1 MAKTADHASRAS
13 EPRPATGA
21 GQDSR
26 KAMMARAIVEKAC
39 TLFSEKGY
47 AGTSLTDIA
56 EALGMTRGAMY
67 YYFSNKEA
75 LLESIV
81 EEALVV
87 PLAEIAEWRETA
99 SGTAAER
106 LRSFVVGRVRN
117 TLNLQTQMR
126 MLQVTELAM
135 PADLFARYTDFKR
148 KILEEYRALVRE
160 GMLNGEFLPV
170 DDRLAS
176 SDRIVA
182 SLRGNQTV
190 DVETNPQEA
199 LFRAAEN
206 PYDLIIVSLGL
217 TNYDGLRLCSQL
229 RSLERTRGI
238 PILTVADLED
248 RPKILRGLDLG
259 VNDYLVRPIDRNEL
273 IARVRTQVRRK
284 RYVESLR
291 NNVEQAIE
299 MAVVDALTG
308 LHNRRYF
315 DMHLSSLLDQAAQES
330 KPLSLLVLDIDFFK
344 KINDTYGHDAGDEIL
359 RALAGRMRRAVRSVD
374 LVCRLGGEEF
384 VIVMPETALDV
395 AGKVAERV
403 RRAVE
408 AEPFNVKEGQMA
420 VPVTVSIGI
429 ADRGSDANPDFIYKS
444 ADKALYESKATGRN
458 KVTLAAA

>member
-1 MAKTADHASRAS
+1 MTARVLVVDDLLPNIKLLEARLTAEYFDVLTSTNGPEAIEACKAGLCDIVLLDIMMPGMDGFEVCTRLKADPTTSHIPVVMVTALDQAADRVRGLDCGADDFLTKPVDEVALIARVKSLSRLKVTLDELRSRAAAS
-13 EPRPATGA
+13 
-21 GQDSR
+21 
-26 KAMMARAIVEKAC
+26 AR
-39 TLFSEKGY
+39 
-47 AGTSLTDIA
+47 
-56 EALGMTRGAMY
+56 LGRSDP
-67 YYFSNKEA
+67 FVN
-75 LLESIV
+75 
-81 EEALVV
+81 
-87 PLAEIAEWRETA
+87 A
-99 SGTAAER
+99 SAADGHH
-106 LRSFVVGRVRN
+106 GRV
-117 TLNLQTQMR
+117 LL
-126 MLQVTELAM
+126 
-135 PADLFARYTDFKR
+135 
-148 KILEEYRALVRE
+148 
-160 GMLNGEFLPV
+160 V

-284 RYVESLR
+284 RYAESLR

-408 AEPFNVKEGQMA
+408 AEPFNVKDGQMA

-444 ADKALYESKATGRN
+444 ADKALYESKSTGRN

>member
-1 MAKTADHASRAS
+1 MTARVLVVDDLLPNIKLLEARLTAEYFDVLTSTNGPEAIEACKAGLCDIVLLDIMMPGMDGFEVCTRLKADPTTSHIPVVMVTALDQAADRVRGLDCGADDFLTKPVDEVALIARVKSLSRLKVTLDELRSRAS
-13 EPRPATGA
+13 A
-21 GQDSR
+21 S
-26 KAMMARAIVEKAC
+26 AR
-39 TLFSEKGY
+39 
-47 AGTSLTDIA
+47 
-56 EALGMTRGAMY
+56 LGRSDP
-67 YYFSNKEA
+67 FVN
-75 LLESIV
+75 
-81 EEALVV
+81 
-87 PLAEIAEWRETA
+87 A
-99 SGTAAER
+99 SAADGHH
-106 LRSFVVGRVRN
+106 GRV
-117 TLNLQTQMR
+117 LL
-126 MLQVTELAM
+126 
-135 PADLFARYTDFKR
+135 
-148 KILEEYRALVRE
+148 
-160 GMLNGEFLPV
+160 V

-229 RSLERTRGI
+229 RSLERTRGL
-238 PILTVADLED
+238 PILTIADMED

-284 RYVESLR
+284 RYAESLR

-315 DMHLSSLLDQAAQES
+315 DMHLSTLLDQAAQGA

-359 RALAGRMRRAVRSVD
+359 RALAGRIRRAVRSVD

-384 VIVMPETALDV
+384 VIVMPETSIDV
-395 AGKVAERV
+395 AGRVAERV

-420 VPVTVSIGI
+420 VPVTISIGI

>member
-1 MAKTADHASRAS
+1 MTARVLRRRSAAEHKLLEARLTAEYFDVLTSTNGPEAIEACKAGLCDIVLLDIMMPGMDGFEVCTRLKADPTTSHIPVVMVTALDQAADRVRGLDCGADDFLTKPVDEVALIARVKSLSRLKVTLDELRSRAS
-13 EPRPATGA
+13 T
-21 GQDSR
+21 S
-26 KAMMARAIVEKAC
+26 AR
-39 TLFSEKGY
+39 
-47 AGTSLTDIA
+47 
-56 EALGMTRGAMY
+56 LGRSDP
-67 YYFSNKEA
+67 FVN
-75 LLESIV
+75 
-81 EEALVV
+81 
-87 PLAEIAEWRETA
+87 A
-99 SGTAAER
+99 SAADGHH
-106 LRSFVVGRVRN
+106 GRV
-117 TLNLQTQMR
+117 LL
-126 MLQVTELAM
+126 
-135 PADLFARYTDFKR
+135 
-148 KILEEYRALVRE
+148 
-160 GMLNGEFLPV
+160 V

-217 TNYDGLRLCSQL
+217 SNYDGLRLCSQL
-229 RSLERTRGI
+229 RSLERTRAL
-238 PILTVADLED
+238 PILTIADMED

-284 RYVESLR
+284 RYAESLR

-315 DMHLSSLLDQAAQES
+315 DMHLSTLLDQAAQGA

-359 RALAGRMRRAVRSVD
+359 RALAGRIRRAVRSVD

-384 VIVMPETALDV
+384 VIVMPETSIDV
-395 AGKVAERV
+395 AGRVAERV

-420 VPVTVSIGI
+420 VPVTISIGI

>member
-1 MAKTADHASRAS
+1 MTARVLVVDDLLPNIKLLEARLTAEYFDVLTSTNGPEAIEACKAGLCDIVLLDIMMPGMDGFEVCTRLKADPTTSHIPVVMVTALDQAADRVRGLDCGADDFLTKPVDEVALIARVKSLSRLKVTMDELRSRAAAS
-13 EPRPATGA
+13 
-21 GQDSR
+21 
-26 KAMMARAIVEKAC
+26 AR
-39 TLFSEKGY
+39 
-47 AGTSLTDIA
+47 
-56 EALGMTRGAMY
+56 LGRSDP
-67 YYFSNKEA
+67 FVN
-75 LLESIV
+75 
-81 EEALVV
+81 
-87 PLAEIAEWRETA
+87 A
-99 SGTAAER
+99 SAADGHH
-106 LRSFVVGRVRN
+106 GRV
-117 TLNLQTQMR
+117 LL
-126 MLQVTELAM
+126 
-135 PADLFARYTDFKR
+135 
-148 KILEEYRALVRE
+148 
-160 GMLNGEFLPV
+160 V

-284 RYVESLR
+284 RYAESLR

>member
-1 MAKTADHASRAS
+1 MTARVLVVDDLLPNIKLLEARLTAEYFDVLTSTNGPEAIEACKAGLCDIVLLDIMMPGMDGFEVCTRLKADPTTSHIPVVMVTALDQAADRVRGLDCGADDFLTKPVDEVALIARVKSLSRLKVTLDELRSRAS
-13 EPRPATGA
+13 T
-21 GQDSR
+21 S
-26 KAMMARAIVEKAC
+26 AR
-39 TLFSEKGY
+39 
-47 AGTSLTDIA
+47 
-56 EALGMTRGAMY
+56 LGRSDP
-67 YYFSNKEA
+67 FVN
-75 LLESIV
+75 
-81 EEALVV
+81 
-87 PLAEIAEWRETA
+87 A
-99 SGTAAER
+99 SAADGHH
-106 LRSFVVGRVRN
+106 GRV
-117 TLNLQTQMR
+117 LL
-126 MLQVTELAM
+126 
-135 PADLFARYTDFKR
+135 
-148 KILEEYRALVRE
+148 
-160 GMLNGEFLPV
+160 V

-229 RSLERTRGI
+229 RSLERTRAL
-238 PILTVADLED
+238 PILTIADMED

-284 RYVESLR
+284 RYAESLR

-315 DMHLSSLLDQAAQES
+315 DMHLSTLLDQAAQGA

-359 RALAGRMRRAVRSVD
+359 RALAGRIRRAVRSVD

-384 VIVMPETALDV
+384 VIVMPETSIDV
-395 AGKVAERV
+395 AGRVAERV

-420 VPVTVSIGI
+420 VPVTISIGI

>member
-1 MAKTADHASRAS
+1 MTARVLVVDDLLPNIKLLEARLTAEYFDVLTSTNGPEAIEACKAGLCDIVLLDIMMPGMDGFEVCTRLKADPTTSHIPVVMVTALDQAADRVRGLDCGADDFLTKPVDEVALIARVKSLSRLKVTMDELRSRAAAS
-13 EPRPATGA
+13 
-21 GQDSR
+21 
-26 KAMMARAIVEKAC
+26 AR
-39 TLFSEKGY
+39 
-47 AGTSLTDIA
+47 
-56 EALGMTRGAMY
+56 LGRSDP
-67 YYFSNKEA
+67 FVN
-75 LLESIV
+75 
-81 EEALVV
+81 
-87 PLAEIAEWRETA
+87 A
-99 SGTAAER
+99 SAADGHH
-106 LRSFVVGRVRN
+106 GRV
-117 TLNLQTQMR
+117 LL
-126 MLQVTELAM
+126 
-135 PADLFARYTDFKR
+135 
-148 KILEEYRALVRE
+148 
-160 GMLNGEFLPV
+160 V

-238 PILTVADLED
+238 PILTVADIED

>member
-1 MAKTADHASRAS
+1 M
-13 EPRPATGA
+13 
-21 GQDSR
+21 
-26 KAMMARAIVEKAC
+26 
-39 TLFSEKGY
+39 
-47 AGTSLTDIA
+47 
-56 EALGMTRGAMY
+56 
-67 YYFSNKEA
+67 
-75 LLESIV
+75 LL
-81 EEALVV
+81 
-87 PLAEIAEWRETA
+87 
-99 SGTAAER
+99 
-106 LRSFVVGRVRN
+106 
-117 TLNLQTQMR
+117 
-126 MLQVTELAM
+126 
-135 PADLFARYTDFKR
+135 
-148 KILEEYRALVRE
+148 
-160 GMLNGEFLPV
+160 V

-284 RYVESLR
+284 RYAESLR

>member
-1 MAKTADHASRAS
+1 MTARVLVVDDLLPNIKLLEARLTAEYFDVLTSTNGPEAIEACKAGLCDIVLLDIMMPGMDGFEVCTRLKADPTTSHIPVVMVTALDQAADRVRGLDCGADDFLTKPVDEVALIARVKSLSRLKVTMDELRSRAAAS
-13 EPRPATGA
+13 
-21 GQDSR
+21 
-26 KAMMARAIVEKAC
+26 AR
-39 TLFSEKGY
+39 
-47 AGTSLTDIA
+47 
-56 EALGMTRGAMY
+56 LGRSDP
-67 YYFSNKEA
+67 FVN
-75 LLESIV
+75 
-81 EEALVV
+81 
-87 PLAEIAEWRETA
+87 A
-99 SGTAAER
+99 SAADGHH
-106 LRSFVVGRVRN
+106 GRV
-117 TLNLQTQMR
+117 LL
-126 MLQVTELAM
+126 
-135 PADLFARYTDFKR
+135 
-148 KILEEYRALVRE
+148 
-160 GMLNGEFLPV
+160 V

-284 RYVESLR
+284 RYAESLR

-315 DMHLSSLLDQAAQES
+315 DMHLSTLLDQAAQGA

-359 RALAGRMRRAVRSVD
+359 RALAGRIRRAVRSVD

-408 AEPFNVKEGQMA
+408 AEPFNVKDGQMA

>member
-1 MAKTADHASRAS
+1 MTARVLVVDDLLPNIKLLEARLTAEYFDVLTSTNGPEAIEACKAGLCDIVLLDIMMPGMDGFEVCTRLKADPTTSHIPVVMVTALDQAADRVRGLDCGADDFLTKPVDEVALIARVKSLSRLKVTMDELRSRAAAS
-13 EPRPATGA
+13 
-21 GQDSR
+21 
-26 KAMMARAIVEKAC
+26 AR
-39 TLFSEKGY
+39 
-47 AGTSLTDIA
+47 
-56 EALGMTRGAMY
+56 LGRSDP
-67 YYFSNKEA
+67 FVN
-75 LLESIV
+75 
-81 EEALVV
+81 
-87 PLAEIAEWRETA
+87 A
-99 SGTAAER
+99 SAADGHH
-106 LRSFVVGRVRN
+106 GRV
-117 TLNLQTQMR
+117 LL
-126 MLQVTELAM
+126 
-135 PADLFARYTDFKR
+135 
-148 KILEEYRALVRE
+148 
-160 GMLNGEFLPV
+160 V

-284 RYVESLR
+284 RYAESLR

-408 AEPFNVKEGQMA
+408 AEPFNVKDGQMA

>member
-1 MAKTADHASRAS
+1 LLEARLTAEYFDVLTSTNGPEAIEACKAGLCDIVLLDIMMPGMDGFEVCTRLKADPTTSHIPVVMVTALDQAADRVRGLDCGADDFLTKPVDEVALIARVKSLSRLKVTLDELRSRAS
-13 EPRPATGA
+13 A
-21 GQDSR
+21 S
-26 KAMMARAIVEKAC
+26 AR
-39 TLFSEKGY
+39 
-47 AGTSLTDIA
+47 
-56 EALGMTRGAMY
+56 LGRSDP
-67 YYFSNKEA
+67 FVN
-75 LLESIV
+75 
-81 EEALVV
+81 
-87 PLAEIAEWRETA
+87 A
-99 SGTAAER
+99 SAADGHH
-106 LRSFVVGRVRN
+106 GRV
-117 TLNLQTQMR
+117 LL
-126 MLQVTELAM
+126 
-135 PADLFARYTDFKR
+135 
-148 KILEEYRALVRE
+148 
-160 GMLNGEFLPV
+160 V

-229 RSLERTRGI
+229 RSLERTRGL
-238 PILTVADLED
+238 PILTIADMED

-284 RYVESLR
+284 RYAESLR

-315 DMHLSSLLDQAAQES
+315 DMHLSTLLDQAAQGA

-359 RALAGRMRRAVRSVD
+359 RALAGRIRRAVRSVD

-384 VIVMPETALDV
+384 VIVMPETSIDV
-395 AGKVAERV
+395 AGRVAERV

-420 VPVTVSIGI
+420 VPVTISIGI

>member
-1 MAKTADHASRAS
+1 MTARVLVVDDLLPNIKLLEARLTAEYFDVLTSTNGPEAIEACKAGLCDIVLLDIMMPGMDGFEVCTRLKADPTTSHIPVVMVTALDQAADRVRGLDCGADDFLTKPVDEVALIARVKSLSRLKVTLDELRSRAS
-13 EPRPATGA
+13 T
-21 GQDSR
+21 S
-26 KAMMARAIVEKAC
+26 AR
-39 TLFSEKGY
+39 
-47 AGTSLTDIA
+47 
-56 EALGMTRGAMY
+56 LGRSDP
-67 YYFSNKEA
+67 FVN
-75 LLESIV
+75 
-81 EEALVV
+81 
-87 PLAEIAEWRETA
+87 A
-99 SGTAAER
+99 SAADGHH
-106 LRSFVVGRVRN
+106 GRV
-117 TLNLQTQMR
+117 LL
-126 MLQVTELAM
+126 
-135 PADLFARYTDFKR
+135 
-148 KILEEYRALVRE
+148 
-160 GMLNGEFLPV
+160 V

-217 TNYDGLRLCSQL
+217 SNYDGLRLCSQL
-229 RSLERTRGI
+229 RSLERTRAL
-238 PILTVADLED
+238 PILTIADMED

-284 RYVESLR
+284 RYAESLR